1 MFLRK
6 LKICIDYNLI
16 KRAMPVVLKNILSQ
30 DCLAKNRLLTS
41 KTILLVIS
49 ILISPL
55 VAERATVSVDDITG
69 IV

>member
-1 MFLRK
+1 
-6 LKICIDYNLI
+6 
-16 KRAMPVVLKNILSQ
+16 MPVVLKNILSQ